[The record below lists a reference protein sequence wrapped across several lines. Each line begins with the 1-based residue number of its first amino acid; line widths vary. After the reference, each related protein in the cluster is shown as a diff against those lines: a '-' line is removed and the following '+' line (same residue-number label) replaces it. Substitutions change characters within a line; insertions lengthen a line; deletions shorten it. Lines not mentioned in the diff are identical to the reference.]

1 MGRPPKA
8 GAIRRIEL
16 RLSADDAM
24 LHELSAEAQLCGVE
38 LTQHIHDLLRS
49 RYLLHHG
56 QSFQDLLWVPSGP
69 TTDTPA
75 RTPAPDPE
83 PAAEPSATAA
93 AAAWA
98 DLLGME
104 AA

>member
-1 MGRPPKA
+1 MPRPRKA
-8 GAIRRIEL
+8 VPMRRIEL
-16 RLSADDAM
+16 RLAADDPM
-24 LHELSAEAQLCGVE
+24 LHELAQEAQLRGVE
-38 LTQHIHDLLRS
+38 LAQHIHDLLRC
-49 RYLLHHG
+49 RYLLRHG

-75 RTPAPDPE
+75 PTRAPDPE

-98 DLLGME
+98 DLLSME